1 MYYRLNSSCVLRGW
15 KKTPWV
21 LVRHPEN
28 SIRYLKQEEFQTL
41 LLCDG
46 STDFEAEFISDKMRE
61 ILCRYEADG
70 VIEPCPQGEVL
81 EEDQYYQYYDNR
93 FVRSVLWS
101 VTGYCNYRCR
111 HCYMDAPDGK
121 LGELSRQQA
130 MNLID
135 QMSECGVL
143 CVDITGG
150 EPFVRK
156 DFWQI
161 IDRILSHKIAIGQI
175 YTNGWL
181 LTENVLDEFEKRN
194 LKPEFS
200 ISFDGVGWHDWM
212 RGVQGAEKAAL
223 RALELCERR
232 GFPTSVELCVHKG
245 SLSALPDTVE
255 LLAGMGVSR
264 LRIGT
269 IAETDLW
276 KKNSQGNTMSFR
288 AYIEEMIRY
297 IPRFFRAEMPMDII
311 LAGVIRL
318 HKKSKA
324 FSVIPMRYYGTSE
337 CENRLLC
344 KAARYACYITPEGR
358 LLPCM
363 PMTALKE
370 QELFPLI
377 QDIELKKGLSDSFY
391 MKIVDNRVGDLLKVN
406 QKCAECEH
414 KYHCGGG
421 CRASAL
427 EQTGDLMGS
436 VEEQCILWKEGYVER
451 IQKAAETSIMEYCAE
466 DAND

>member
-1 MYYRLNSSCVLRGW
+1 MYYRLNSSYSLQGW

-21 LVRHPEN
+21 LVRRPEN

-46 STDFEAEFISDKMRE
+46 SIDLEAEYVSDEMKG
-61 ILCRYEADG
+61 ILHRYEEDG
-70 VIEPCPQGEVL
+70 VIEPCLQ
-81 EEDQYYQYYDNR
+81 EEKPADDQYYQYYDNR

-101 VTGYCNYRCR
+101 VTGHCNYRCR
-111 HCYMDAPDGK
+111 HCYMDAPEGI
-121 LGELSRQQA
+121 LGELPHQQA
-130 MNLID
+130 LNLID
-135 QMSECGVL
+135 QMAECGVL

-150 EPFVRK
+150 EPLVRK
-156 DFWQI
+156 DFWQL
-161 IDRILSHKIAIGQI
+161 IDRILSYKMTIGQV
-175 YTNGWL
+175 YTNGRL

-212 RGVQGAEKAAL
+212 RGVEGAEEAAL
-223 RALELCERR
+223 RALRLCERR

-245 SLSALPDTVE
+245 SLSALPETVE
-255 LLAGMGVSR
+255 LLSGMGVSR

-269 IAETDLW
+269 IAQTDLW
-276 KKNSQGNTMSFR
+276 KKNSEGNTMDFR
-288 AYIEEMIRY
+288 TYIEAMIRY
-297 IPRFFRAEMPMDII
+297 IPQFFQAGMPMDIT

-318 HKKSKA
+318 RKNSND
-324 FSVIPMRYYGTSE
+324 FSVIPMRYHGSKE

-363 PMTALKE
+363 PMTACKE
-370 QELFPLI
+370 QNLFPRI
-377 QDIELKKGLSDSFY
+377 QDIGLKKGLNDSFY
-391 MKIVDNRVGDLLKVN
+391 MKIVDSRVRDLLAVN
-406 QKCAECEH
+406 QKCADCQY
-414 KYHCGGG
+414 KYQCGGG

-436 VEEQCILWKEGYVER
+436 VEDQCILWKEGYVER
-451 IQKAAETSIMEYCAE
+451 IKKAAEAAILKYCAE
-466 DAND
+466 DESA